1 MDQIKNIK
9 LDKIKNSYFLADGAY
24 DTKEI
29 KNLLKNELHYKIL
42 IKENKRNNK
51 NKKEK
56 MTENEIEI
64 YKNRLSIERTFNRI
78 KNNKKIMI

>member
-9 LDKIKNSYFLADGAY
+9 LDKIKNSYFLTDGAY

-29 KNLLKNELHYKIL
+29 KNLLKNKLHYKIL
-42 IKENKRNNK
+42 IKENKINNR

-56 MTENEIEI
+56 MSESEIEI
-64 YKNRLSIERTFNRI
+64 YKNRLSIERIFNRI

>member
-29 KNLLKNELHYKIL
+29 KNLLKN
-42 IKENKRNNK
+42 
-51 NKKEK
+51 
-56 MTENEIEI
+56 
-64 YKNRLSIERTFNRI
+64 
-78 KNNKKIMI
+78 